1 MPYSWLVLAGVPS
14 KPFKGKGGKTKD
26 PLEKAFFPKGRK
38 EERRKV
44 EREREKERRK
54 GRVVMSSI
62 FFLRKEYM
70 LPCNNHIFFKPKRKV
85 LIMPSRFPSYPK
97 AN

>member
-54 GRVVMSSI
+54 GIVV
-62 FFLRKEYM
+62 
-70 LPCNNHIFFKPKRKV
+70 
-85 LIMPSRFPSYPK
+85 
-97 AN
+97 